1 MKAKHV
7 NVEGVPPGPET
18 NSRTGRVVGGFIFSP
33 RPLPELVEDKE
44 AIRAAL
50 KESRRQH
57 TKRVRSNLP

>member
-1 MKAKHV
+1 MSAQKQLRKILNTICKPAK
-7 NVEGVPPGPET
+7 EGIYI
-18 NSRTGRVVGGFIFSP
+18 SS

-57 TKRVRSNLP
+57 TKRVTSKLP